1 LRELSLHLLDIAEN
15 SIAAGAK
22 RIEISLIEDSVLDL
36 LQMSITDNGKGMS
49 PEMVAQVT
57 DPFITSRTTRKVGL
71 GIPLLK
77 AAAEACNGFLN
88 ITSELGAGTTLTVRF
103 QRSHIDRMPIGDL
116 VTTMVNLIVCN
127 PMVHWLF
134 EYRYD
139 NKSAVFDDEPVKDT
153 LGDIPLS
160 EPEVL
165 TCIRNMIEET
175 VLGINPEFLQDS
187 VTLTNQPI
195 RR

>member
-1 LRELSLHLLDIAEN
+1 
-15 SIAAGAK
+15 
-22 RIEISLIEDSVLDL
+22 
-36 LQMSITDNGKGMS
+36 
-49 PEMVAQVT
+49 
-57 DPFITSRTTRKVGL
+57 
-71 GIPLLK
+71 
-77 AAAEACNGFLN
+77 
-88 ITSELGAGTTLTVRF
+88 
-103 QRSHIDRMPIGDL
+103 
-116 VTTMVNLIVCN
+116 
-127 PMVHWLF
+127 MVHWLF

-187 VTLTNQPI
+187 VTLINQPI